1 MAEDTVFGVTS
12 TGAANDL
19 IQGTELAR
27 RMVAEWGMSDR
38 VGPMAWGSDNQVFLG
53 DGLVSGRDYSDET
66 ARVID
71 EEVERILRTQENRAR
86 QALIE
91 HRSALDRIAA
101 TLLDKET
108 ISGDEVAQLIPDP
121 APSVESGEP
130 ISETV
135 NPPSIGQSGSD

>member
-121 APSVESGEP
+121 APSGESEDP
-130 ISETV
+130 VSETV

>member
-1 MAEDTVFGVTS
+1 
-12 TGAANDL
+12 
-19 IQGTELAR
+19 
-27 RMVAEWGMSDR
+27 MSDR

-86 QALIE
+86 QALVD

-101 TLLDKET
+101 ALLDQET
-108 ISGDEVAQLIPDP
+108 ISGDEVAQLIPEP
-121 APSVESGEP
+121 AEAEQKASEIAEGAIPPSV
-130 ISETV
+130 
-135 NPPSIGQSGSD
+135 GQSESD